1 MVDNW
6 TSAVRRF
13 YRCADGVL
21 DWARLVKLRPYQEII
36 RDFLLEKDRCNA
48 FVPMGLGKTISTLKA
63 IEATRLVD
71 DAPVLVLAPL
81 RVAQSTWPDEAKKWK
96 LDLPVTPIVGTA
108 DQRAQALREDSAVFT
123 LNYENV
129 PWLVE
134 WFKYNPRPWPF
145 KTIVAD
151 EVTKL
156 KGFRTRQGTKRAKAL
171 AEVAHRKVERWI
183 GLTGTPAP
191 NGLKD
196 LWGPMWFVDG
206 GQRLGKSFSAFSD
219 RWFRKSYDGF
229 GMEPMEHS
237 QSEIHEAVADVC
249 LSLDAK
255 DYFDVKEP
263 IRNKIVVDLPYK
275 ARQQYRDMEKKMFL
289 ELEGHLGPTEIEA
302 LNAASK
308 TQKCLQLANG
318 AIYTDEARNWTEVHD
333 AKIQALDDIIE
344 EAGGAP
350 VLVAY
355 HFKHDLQR
363 LRAAFPRGRVLD
375 SDPETIRAWNAGRI
389 PVLFAH
395 PASAGHGLNLQD
407 GGNILVFFSVNWNLE
422 EHQQIIERI
431 GPTRQAQAGHDRPVF
446 IHYILANDTVD
457 FDVLERLE
465 SKKTVQEI
473 LMQAMK
479 RRK

>member
-1 MVDNW
+1 ME
-6 TSAVRRF
+6 
-13 YRCADGVL
+13 
-21 DWARLVKLRPYQEII
+21 LRPYQKII
-36 RDFLLEKDRCNA
+36 IQHLLEKERCNA
-48 FVPMGLGKTISTLKA
+48 FVPMGLGKTVSTLKA
-63 IEATRLVD
+63 IEANALAD
-71 DAPVLVLAPL
+71 DGPTLVLAPL
-81 RVAQSTWPDEAKKWK
+81 RVAQSTWPDEVKKWR
-96 LDLPVTPIVGTA
+96 LDLPITPIVGNA
-108 DQRAQALREDSAVFT
+108 AQRAQALREDSAIFT
-123 LNYENV
+123 INYENV

-171 AEVAHRKVERWI
+171 AEVAHKKVDRWI

-206 GQRLGKSFSAFSD
+206 GQRLGKSFTAFSE
-219 RWFRKSYDGF
+219 RWFRKGYDGF
-229 GMEPMEHS
+229 GLEVLPHA
-237 QSEIHEAVADVC
+237 QGEIEALIGDVC

-255 DYFDVKEP
+255 DYFDLKEP
-263 IRNKIVVDLPYK
+263 IRNVIEVQLPHK
-275 ARQQYRDMEKKMFL
+275 AMSQYRDMEKKMFL
-289 ELEGHLGPTEIEA
+289 ELDGHLGPTPIEA

-318 AIYTDEARNWTEVHD
+318 AIYTNESKEWQEVHD
-333 AKIQALDDIIE
+333 AKISALDDIIE

-355 HFKHDLQR
+355 HFKHDLHR

-375 SDPETIRAWNAGRI
+375 SDPDTIRAWNAGKI
-389 PVLFAH
+389 PILFAH

-407 GGNILVFFSVNWNLE
+407 GGNILVFFSLNWSLE
-422 EHQQIIERI
+422 EHQQVIERI
-431 GPTRQAQAGHDRPVF
+431 GPTRQMQAGHNRPVF
-446 IHYILANDTVD
+446 IYYILAHDTVD
-457 FDVLERLE
+457 ADVLERLE
-465 SKKTVQEI
+465 TKASVQDI

-479 RRK
+479 RRS

>member
-1 MVDNW
+1 MDFKP
-6 TSAVRRF
+6 RE
-13 YRCADGVL
+13 
-21 DWARLVKLRPYQEII
+21 YQKII
-36 RDFLLEKDRCNA
+36 IDHILEKERCNV
-48 FVPMGLGKTISTLKA
+48 FVPMGLGKTVSTLKA
-63 IEATRLVD
+63 IESLALVD
-71 DAPVLVLAPL
+71 DTPTLVLAPL
-81 RVAQSTWPDEAKKWK
+81 RVAQSTWPDEVKKWG
-96 LDLPVTPIVGTA
+96 LDLPITAIVGSA
-108 DQRAQALREDSAVFT
+108 AQRAQALREDSAIFT
-123 LNYENV
+123 INYENI
-129 PWLVE
+129 PWLVD
-134 WFKYNPRPWPF
+134 WYKYNPRPWPF
-145 KTIVAD
+145 KTIIAD

-171 AEVAHRKVERWI
+171 AEVAHKKVTRWV

-196 LWGPMWFVDG
+196 LYGPMWFVDG
-206 GQRLGKSFSAFSD
+206 GRRLGNSFTAFSQ

-229 GMEPMEHS
+229 GMDPLDS
-237 QSEIHEAVADVC
+237 AQAEIQALISDVC

-255 DYFDVKEP
+255 DYFDLKEP
-263 IRNKIVVDLPYK
+263 IVNRITVEMPHK

-289 ELEGHLGPTEIEA
+289 ELEGHLGPTEVEA

-318 AIYTDEARNWTEVHD
+318 AIYTDEQRNWTEVHD
-333 AKIQALDDIIE
+333 AKIQALDDVIE

-355 HFKHDLQR
+355 HFKHDLAR
-363 LRAAFPRGRVLD
+363 LKSAFPRGRVLD
-375 SDPETIRAWNAGRI
+375 ADPETIRLWNKGSI
-389 PVLFAH
+389 PILFAH

-407 GGNILVFFSVNWNLE
+407 GGNIIVFFSVNWNLE

-431 GPTRQAQAGHDRPVF
+431 GPTRQMQAGHDRPVF

-457 FDVLERLE
+457 SDVMERLE
-465 SKKTVQEI
+465 TKASVQDI
-473 LMQAMK
+473 LMKAMK

>member
-1 MVDNW
+1 MQ
-6 TSAVRRF
+6 
-13 YRCADGVL
+13 
-21 DWARLVKLRPYQEII
+21 LRPYQKLII
-36 RDFLLEKDRCNA
+36 DHILDKERCNA
-48 FVPMGLGKTISTLKA
+48 FVPMGLGKTISTLTA
-63 IEATRLVD
+63 LSHLQCVD
-71 DAPVLVLAPL
+71 SAPTLVLAPL
-81 RVAQSTWPDEAKKWK
+81 RVAQSTWPDEVKKWK
-96 LDLPVTPIVGTA
+96 IDLPVTPIVGTA
-108 DQRAQALREDSAVFT
+108 DQRALALREDSAVFT
-123 LNYENV
+123 INYENI

-171 AEVAHRKVERWI
+171 AEVAHKKVERWI

-219 RWFRKSYDGF
+219 RWFRKTYDGF
-229 GMEPMEHS
+229 GMEPIHTA
-237 QSEIHEAVADVC
+237 QGEIQTLISDVC

-255 DYFDVKEP
+255 DYFNLSEP
-263 IRNKIVVDLPYK
+263 ITNKIVVDLPHK

-289 ELEGHLGPTEIEA
+289 ELEGHLGPTAVEA

-318 AIYTDEARNWTEVHD
+318 AIYTDESRNWSEVHD

-355 HFKHDLQR
+355 HFKHDLAR
-363 LRAAFPRGRVLD
+363 LKSAFPRGVVLD
-375 SDPETIRAWNAGRI
+375 ANPDTIRSWNAGKI

-407 GGNILVFFSVNWNLE
+407 GGNILVFFSVNWSLE

-431 GPTRQAQAGHDRPVF
+431 GPVRQLQAGHDRPVF
-446 IHYILANDTVD
+446 IHYILANETVD

-465 SKKTVQEI
+465 SKASVQDV
-473 LMQAMK
+473 LMKAMK

>member
-1 MVDNW
+1 M
-6 TSAVRRF
+6 
-13 YRCADGVL
+13 
-21 DWARLVKLRPYQEII
+21 KLRPYQQLII
-36 RDFLLEKDRCNA
+36 DHILDKERCNA

-63 IEATRLVD
+63 LENLALIDESPT
-71 DAPVLVLAPL
+71 LVLAPL
-81 RVAQSTWPDEAKKWK
+81 RVAQSTWPDEVKKWD
-96 LDLPVTPIVGTA
+96 LDLPITPVVGTA
-108 DQRAQALREDSAVFT
+108 EQRAQALREDSAIFT
-123 LNYENV
+123 INYENL
-129 PWLVE
+129 PWLID
-134 WFKYNPRPWPF
+134 WYKYNPRPWPF

-156 KGFRTRQGTKRAKAL
+156 KGFRTRQGGKRAKAL
-171 AEVAHRKVERWI
+171 AEVAHKKVDRWI

-229 GMEPMEHS
+229 GLDPMEHAQREI
-237 QSEIHEAVADVC
+237 QSTISDVC

-255 DYFDVKEP
+255 DYFDLSEP
-263 IRNKIVVDLPYK
+263 IVNKIVVDLPHK
-275 ARQQYRDMEKKMFL
+275 ARQQYKDMEKKMFL
-289 ELEGHLGPTEIEA
+289 ELEGHLGPTSVEA

-318 AIYTDEARNWTEVHD
+318 AIYTDESRNWSEVPD
-333 AKIQALDDIIE
+333 AKIQALEDIIE

-350 VLVAY
+350 ILVAY
-355 HFKHDLQR
+355 HFKHDLAR
-363 LRAAFPRGRVLD
+363 LRSAIPRGRVLD
-375 SDPETIRAWNAGRI
+375 SDPETIRQWNAGKI

-407 GGNILVFFSVNWNLE
+407 GGNIIAFFSVNWNLE

-431 GPTRQAQAGHDRPVF
+431 GPTRQKQAGHDRPVF

-465 SKKTVQEI
+465 SKASVQEI
-473 LMQAMK
+473 LMKAMK

>member
-1 MVDNW
+1 
-6 TSAVRRF
+6 
-13 YRCADGVL
+13 L
-21 DWARLVKLRPYQEII
+21 KLRPYQQLII
-36 RDFLLEKDRCNA
+36 DHILDKERCNA

-63 IEATRLVD
+63 IETLSLVSEGP
-71 DAPVLVLAPL
+71 ALVLAPL
-81 RVAQSTWPDEAKKWK
+81 RVAQSTWPDEVKKWG
-96 LDLPVTPIVGTA
+96 LDLPVSAVVGNA
-108 DQRAQALREDSAVFT
+108 AQRAQALREDAAIFT
-123 LNYENV
+123 TNYENL
-129 PWLVE
+129 PWLIDGY
-134 WFKYNPRPWPF
+134 KYNPRPWPF

-171 AEVAHRKVERWI
+171 AEVAHKKVDRWI

-206 GQRLGKSFSAFSD
+206 GQRLGKSFSVFSE
-219 RWFRKSYDGF
+219 RWFRKSFDGF
-229 GMEPMEHS
+229 GMEPL
-237 QSEIHEAVADVC
+237 QQAQGEIQTLISDVC

-255 DYFDVKEP
+255 DYFNLSEP
-263 IRNKIVVDLPYK
+263 IRNKIIVDLPHK

-289 ELEGHLGPTEIEA
+289 ELEGHLGPTEVEA

-355 HFKHDLQR
+355 NFKHDLVR

-375 SDPETIRAWNAGRI
+375 SNPETIRSWNAGKI

-407 GGNILVFFSVNWNLE
+407 GGNIIVFFSVNWNLE

-431 GPTRQAQAGHDRPVF
+431 GPTRQMQAGHNRPVF

-465 SKKTVQEI
+465 SKRSVQDI
-473 LMQAMK
+473 LMKAMK

>member
-1 MVDNW
+1 ME
-6 TSAVRRF
+6 
-13 YRCADGVL
+13 
-21 DWARLVKLRPYQEII
+21 LRPYQHLIVQH
-36 RDFLLEKDRCNA
+36 LLEKERCNA
-48 FVPMGLGKTISTLKA
+48 FVPMGLGKTVSTLKA
-63 IEATRLVD
+63 LDHLSLTEDGPT
-71 DAPVLVLAPL
+71 LVLAPL
-81 RVAQSTWPDEAKKWK
+81 RVAQSTWPDEVKKWGI
-96 LDLPVTPIVGTA
+96 DLPVTPIVGNA
-108 DQRAQALREDSAVFT
+108 SQRAQALREDSAIYT
-123 LNYENV
+123 TNYENV
-129 PWLVE
+129 PWLIE

-171 AEVAHRKVERWI
+171 AEVAHKKVDRWI

-219 RWFRKSYDGF
+219 RWFRPSRDGF
-229 GMEPMEHS
+229 GMEPMAHA
-237 QSEIHEAVADVC
+237 QDEIQQLISDVC

-255 DYFDVKEP
+255 DYFDLKEP
-263 IRNKIVVDLPYK
+263 IRNVIEVTLPHK
-275 ARQQYRDMEKKMFL
+275 AMSLYRDMEKRMFL

-318 AIYTDEARNWTEVHD
+318 AIYTDDSKAWRETHD
-333 AKIQALDDIIE
+333 AKLQALDDIIE
-344 EAGGAP
+344 EANGAP

-355 HFKHDLQR
+355 HFKHDLAR
-363 LRAAFPRGRVLD
+363 LTAAFPRGRVLD
-375 SDPETIRAWNAGRI
+375 ANPATIRDWNAGKI
-389 PVLFAH
+389 PILFAH

-407 GGNILVFFSVNWNLE
+407 GGNIMVFFSVNWNLE

-431 GPTRQAQAGHDRPVF
+431 GPTRQMQAGHDRPVF
-446 IHYILANDTVD
+446 IHYIVAHDTVD
-457 FDVLERLE
+457 LDVLERLQTKA
-465 SKKTVQEI
+465 SVQDV
-473 LMQAMK
+473 LMNAMK
-479 RRK
+479 RRSA

>member
-1 MVDNW
+1 M
-6 TSAVRRF
+6 
-13 YRCADGVL
+13 
-21 DWARLVKLRPYQEII
+21 KLRPYQEII
-36 RDFLLEKDRCNA
+36 LDFILDKERCNA

-63 IEATRLVD
+63 LEILALTD
-71 DAPVLVLAPL
+71 DSPVLVIAPL
-81 RVAQSTWPDEAKKWK
+81 RVAQSTWPDEVKKWN
-96 LDLPVTPIVGTA
+96 LDLAITPVIGSA
-108 DQRAQALREDSAVFT
+108 EQRSLALRSKSQVFT
-123 LNYENV
+123 INYENI
-129 PWLVE
+129 PWLVD

-171 AEVAHRKVERWI
+171 SEIAHKKVKRWV

-206 GQRLGKSFSAFSD
+206 GQRLGKSYTAFTQ
-219 RWFRKSYDGF
+219 RWFTKTFDGF
-229 GMEPMEHS
+229 SVKPLPHAQE
-237 QSEIHEAVADVC
+237 EIQKSISDVC

-255 DYFDVKEP
+255 DYFDLSEP
-263 IRNKIVVDLPYK
+263 LTNRIVVDLPHK

-289 ELEGHLGPTEIEA
+289 ELEGHLGPTEVEA

-318 AIYTDEARNWTEVHD
+318 AIYTDESRNWTEVHD
-333 AKIQALDDIIE
+333 AKIAALDEIIE
-344 EAGGAP
+344 EANGAP

-355 HFKHDLQR
+355 HFRHDLVR
-363 LRAAFPRGRVLD
+363 LKSAFPRGCVLD
-375 SDPETIRAWNAGRI
+375 SNPETISRWNAGKI

-446 IHYILANDTVD
+446 IHYILARNTVD
-457 FDVLERLE
+457 FDVMDRLE
-465 SKKTVQEI
+465 SKASVQEI
-473 LMQAMK
+473 LMKAMK
-479 RRK
+479 RRR